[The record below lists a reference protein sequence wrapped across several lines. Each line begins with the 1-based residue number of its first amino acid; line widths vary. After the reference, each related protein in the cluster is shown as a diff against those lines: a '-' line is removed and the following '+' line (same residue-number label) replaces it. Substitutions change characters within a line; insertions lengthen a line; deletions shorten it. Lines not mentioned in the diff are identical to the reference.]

1 MLPCRNGS
9 HLYTGRQTCLSQR
22 PGSGT
27 SERCNSGSTDPAKLK
42 VSGDFMS
49 LYQAYLEQIEGRKEQ
64 GLKPKPIDDGSLVAE
79 LIAQIKDADHAHRAD
94 SLNFLIYNTLPGT
107 TSAAGVKAAFLKEII
122 LGEAVVAEITPAFAF
137 ELLSHMKGGPS
148 VEVLL
153 DLALGDDAAIA
164 SDAAEILKTQV
175 FLYEADTNRLK
186 AAFEAGSAIA
196 RDIIESYAEAEF
208 FTKLPEIEDEI
219 KVVTYIAAE
228 GDISTDL
235 LSPGNQAHSRSDR
248 ELHGKCMI
256 SEQAQ
261 DEIRKLQ
268 AQHPD
273 KQVMLIAEKGTMG
286 VGSSRMSGVNNVA
299 LWTGRQAS
307 PYVPFV
313 NVAPIVAGTNGIS
326 PIFLTTVGVTGG
338 IGIDLKNWVKKL
350 DADGNPILNN
360 DDNPILEQ
368 KYSVETG
375 TILTINTKDKMLLD
389 EDGGEALV
397 DVSSSFTPQK
407 LEFMKAG
414 GSYAIVFGKMLQTFA
429 CETLGVELKSAY
441 APSKEV
447 SVEGQGL
454 TAVEKI
460 FNANAVGVAPG
471 TVLHAGSDARV
482 RVNIVGSQD
491 TTGLMTAQ
499 ELEAMA
505 ATVISPTVD
514 GAYQSGC
521 HTASVWDIKAQ
532 ENTPRLMKFMHD
544 FGLIT
549 GRDPKDVYHPMTD
562 VIHKVLNDITVD
574 DWAII
579 IGGDSH
585 TRMSKG
591 VAFGADSGTVALAL
605 ATGEATMPIPE
616 SVKVTFKGSMADH
629 MDFRDV
635 VHATQTQMLKQFGD
649 NVFQGRII
657 EVHIGTLLA
666 DQAFTFTDWTAEM
679 KAKASICI
687 SEDATLIE
695 SLEIAKHRIQIMI
708 DKGMENDNRMLQG
721 LIDIADQRIAQIR
734 SGEKPALAPDA
745 NASYFAEVVVDLDQI
760 VEPMIADPDVNNA
773 DVSKR
778 YTHDTIRPISFYGAD
793 KKVDL
798 GFVGSCMVH
807 KGDVKIV
814 AQMLRNLEKS
824 SGKVEFNAPLVVAAP
839 TYNIIDELKAEGDW
853 DILQK
858 YSGFEFDD
866 SKPKTSARTEYE
878 NILYLERPGCNL
890 CMGNQEKAA
899 KGDTVLATSTRLFKG
914 RVVEDAGDKK
924 GESLLASTPVV
935 VLSAI
940 LGRTPTLDEY
950 KTAVDGIDLTKFAP
964 PLAKP
969 GTTQSAHF

>member
-1 MLPCRNGS
+1 
-9 HLYTGRQTCLSQR
+9 
-22 PGSGT
+22 
-27 SERCNSGSTDPAKLK
+27 
-42 VSGDFMS
+42 MS
-49 LYQAYLEQIEGRKEQ
+49 LYEAYLAEIETREQQ
-64 GLKPKPIDDGSLVAE
+64 GLNPKPIDDDALTDE
-79 LIAQIKDADHAHRAD
+79 IIAQIKDAAHPHKAA

-107 TSAAGVKAAFLKEII
+107 TSAAGAKARFLKDII
-122 LGEAVVAEITPAFAF
+122 LGDAVVAEITAAFAF

-153 DLALGDDAAIA
+153 DLALGDDLATAEQAA
-164 SDAAEILKTQV
+164 SVLKTQV
-175 FLYEADTNRLK
+175 FLYDADTDRLK
-186 AAFEAGSAIA
+186 AAYDAGNAVA
-196 RDIIESYAEAEF
+196 RDILESYAAAEF
-208 FTKLPEIEDEI
+208 FTKLPDVEEEV
-219 KVVTYIAAE
+219 KVVTYIAGE

-256 SEQAQ
+256 SPAAQ
-261 DEIRKLQ
+261 VEIQDLQ
-268 AQHPD
+268 KQHPD
-273 KQVMLIAEKGTMG
+273 KRVMLIAEKGTMG

-299 LWTGRQAS
+299 LWTGKQAS

-313 NVAPIVAGTNGIS
+313 NFAPVVAGTNGIS

-338 IGIDLKNWVKKL
+338 IGVDLKNWVKKV

-360 DDNPILEQ
+360 DGNAVLEQ

-375 TILTINTKDKMLLD
+375 TVLTINTKDKKLFD
-389 EDGGEALV
+389 ETGENELV
-397 DVSSSFTPQK
+397 DMSSSFTPQK
-407 LEFMKAG
+407 VEFMKAG
-414 GSYAIVFGKMLQTFA
+414 GSYAIVFGKKLQTIA
-429 CETLGVELKSAY
+429 CETLGVALQSAF

-447 SVEGQGL
+447 SHPGQGL

-460 FNANAVGVAPG
+460 FNINAVGVTPG

-482 RVNIVGSQD
+482 SVNIVGSQD
-491 TTGLMTAQ
+491 TTGLMTSQ

-505 ATVISPTVD
+505 ATILSPTVD

-521 HTASVWDIKAQ
+521 HTASVWDVKAQ
-532 ENTPRLMKFMHD
+532 ANTPKLMAFMHK

-549 GRDPKDVYHPMTD
+549 ARDPKGVYHSMTD
-562 VIHKVLNDITVD
+562 VIHKVLNDLTVD

-616 SVKVTFKGSMADH
+616 SVKVTFKGRMADH

-635 VHATQTQMLKQFGD
+635 VHATQAQMLQQFGD

-666 DQAFTFTDWTAEM
+666 DQAFTFTDWSAEM

-695 SLEIAKHRIQIMI
+695 SLEIAKARIQIMI
-708 DKGMENDNRMLQG
+708 EKGMDNDVDMLAG
-721 LIDIADQRIAQIR
+721 LIAIADKRIAEIT
-734 SGEKPALAPDA
+734 SGEKPALTPDA
-745 NASYFAEVVVDLDQI
+745 NAKYFAEVVVDLDAI
-760 VEPMIADPDVNNA
+760 VEPMIADPDVSNA

-778 YTHDTIRPISFYGAD
+778 YTHDTIRPISYYGAE

-814 AQMLRNLEKS
+814 AQMLRNLEDQHGEVAFK
-824 SGKVEFNAPLVVAAP
+824 APLVVAAP
-839 TYNIIDELKAEGDW
+839 TYNIIDELKEEGDW
-853 DILQK
+853 AVLQK

-866 SKPKTSARTEYE
+866 AAPKGNARTEYE

-914 RVVEDAGDKK
+914 RVVEDADDKT

-935 VLSAI
+935 VLSSI

-950 KTAVDGIDLTKFAP
+950 KAAVKGIDLTKFAP
-964 PLAKP
+964 PLQKP
-969 GTTQSAHF
+969 AGTLSAHF

>member
-1 MLPCRNGS
+1 
-9 HLYTGRQTCLSQR
+9 
-22 PGSGT
+22 
-27 SERCNSGSTDPAKLK
+27 
-42 VSGDFMS
+42 
-49 LYQAYLEQIEGRKEQ
+49 
-64 GLKPKPIDDGSLVAE
+64 
-79 LIAQIKDADHAHRAD
+79 
-94 SLNFLIYNTLPGT
+94 LPGT
-107 TSAAGVKAAFLKEII
+107 TSAAKEKAEFLKEII
-122 LGEAVVAEITPAFAF
+122 LENIYVTEITPSFAF

-148 VEVLL
+148 VKVLI
-153 DLALGDDAAIA
+153 DLTLGNNLKVSKDATN
-164 SDAAEILKTQV
+164 ILKSQV
-175 FLYEADTNRLK
+175 FLYEADTERLK
-186 AAFEAGSAIA
+186 KAYSDGNAAAK
-196 RDIIESYAEAEF
+196 DVIESYSNAEF
-208 FTKLPEIEDEI
+208 FTKLPKIEDEI
-219 KVVTYIAAE
+219 EVVTYIAAE

-235 LSPGNQAHSRSDR
+235 LSPGNQAHSRADR
-248 ELHGKCMI
+248 ELHGKCFI
-256 SEQAQ
+256 SESAQ
-261 DEIRKLQ
+261 SEIQKLQ
-268 AQHPD
+268 QENPN
-273 KQVMLIAEKGTMG
+273 KRVMLIAEKGTMG

-313 NVAPIVAGTNGIS
+313 NIAPIVAGTNGVS

-350 DADGNPILNN
+350 DTEGSPILNN
-360 DDNPILEQ
+360 DNNPVLEQ

-375 TILTINTKDKMLLD
+375 TVLKINTKDKKLYNA
-389 EDGGEALV
+389 DGKEELV
-397 DVSSSFTPQK
+397 DVSASFTQQNSD
-407 LEFMKAG
+407 FIKAG
-414 GSYAIVFGKMLQTFA
+414 GSYAVVFGKKLQNFA
-429 CETLGVELKSAY
+429 CETLGIPVNSPY
-441 APSKEV
+441 AKSKEV
-447 SVEGQGL
+447 SNPGQGL

-460 FNANAVGVAPG
+460 FNKNAVGIEKDI
-471 TVLHAGSDARV
+471 VLHAGADVRV
-482 RVNIVGSQD
+482 KVNIVGSQD
-491 TTGLMTAQ
+491 TTGPMTAQ
-499 ELEAMA
+499 ELESMA
-505 ATVISPTVD
+505 ATVIAPTID

-532 ENTPRLMKFMHD
+532 ENTPKLMKFMQK

-616 SVKVTFKGSMADH
+616 SVKVTFKGRMPDH

-635 VHATQTQMLKQFGD
+635 VHATQAQMLDQFDD

-657 EVHIGTLLA
+657 EVHLGTLLA

-679 KAKASICI
+679 KAKAGICI
-687 SEDATLIE
+687 SEDDTLVE
-695 SLEIAKHRIQIMI
+695 SLKIAKSRIRKMI
-708 DKGMENDNRMLQG
+708 DKGMDNDIKMLKG
-721 LIDIADQRIAQIR
+721 LVDIADQRILEIK
-734 SGEKPALAPDA
+734 SGEKPALSPDS
-745 NASYFAEVVVDLDQI
+745 NAKYFAEVIVDLDQI
-760 VEPMIADPDVNNA
+760 VEPMIADPDVNNI
-773 DVSKR
+773 DISKR
-778 YTHDTIRPISFYGAD
+778 YTHDTIRPISYYEAK

-807 KGDVKIV
+807 KGDIKIV
-814 AQMLRNLEKS
+814 AQMLRNLEAKS
-824 SGKVEFNAPLVVAAP
+824 GSVKFNAPLIVAAP
-839 TYNIIDELKAEGDW
+839 TYNIVDELKEEGDW
-853 DILQK
+853 NILQK

-866 SKPKTSARTEYE
+866 SNPKNNARVEYD

-914 RVVEDAGDKK
+914 RVVEDSEDKR

-940 LGRTPTLDEY
+940 LGRTPTIDEY
-950 KTAVDGIDLTKFAP
+950 KNAIVGINLTKFAP
-964 PLAKP
+964 PEEKP
-969 GTTQSAHF
+969 LDSLSVHF

>member
-1 MLPCRNGS
+1 
-9 HLYTGRQTCLSQR
+9 
-22 PGSGT
+22 
-27 SERCNSGSTDPAKLK
+27 
-42 VSGDFMS
+42 MS
-49 LYQAYLEQIEGRKEQ
+49 LYTEYLNEIETRKGE
-64 GLKPKPIDDGSLVAE
+64 GLHPKPIDDGALVAE
-79 LIAQIKDADHAHRAD
+79 LIAQIEDEAHPERKA
-94 SLNFLIYNTLPGT
+94 SLDFLIYNTLPGT
-107 TSAAGVKAAFLKEII
+107 TSAAGVKAAFLKKVI
-122 LGEAVVAEITPAFAF
+122 LGDVKVAEITPEFAF

-148 VEVLL
+148 IEVLL
-153 DLALGDDAAIA
+153 DLALGEDKAVAQQAA
-164 SDAAEILKTQV
+164 DVLKTQF
-175 FLYEADTNRLK
+175 FLYEADMDRL
-186 AAFEAGSAIA
+186 AAALRDGNPIA
-196 RDIIESYAEAEF
+196 REILESYSKAEF
-208 FTKLPEIEDEI
+208 FTKLPEVDEEI
-219 KVVTYIAAE
+219 KVVSYIAAE

-256 SEQAQ
+256 SPAAQA
-261 DEIRKLQ
+261 EIQELQ
-268 AQHPD
+268 KQHPD
-273 KQVMLIAEKGTMG
+273 KRVMLVAEKGTMG

-299 LWTGRQAS
+299 LWTGKKAS

-313 NVAPIVAGTNGIS
+313 NFAPVVAGTNGIS

-338 IGIDLKNWVKKL
+338 IGLDLKNWVKKL
-350 DADGNPILNN
+350 DADGKPLLNN
-360 DDNPILEQ
+360 DGNPILEQ

-375 TILTINTKDKMLLD
+375 TVLTINTRDMKLYD
-389 EDGGEALV
+389 ESGEKELV
-397 DVSSSFTPQK
+397 DVSASFTPQK
-407 LEFMKAG
+407 VEFMKAG
-414 GSYAIVFGKMLQTFA
+414 SSYAVVFGKKLQTFA
-429 CETLGVELKSAY
+429 AETLGVEPLAVF

-447 SVEGQGL
+447 SHEGQGL

-460 FNANAVGVAPG
+460 FNANAVGNTPG
-471 TVLHAGSDARV
+471 KVLHAGSDVRV

-491 TTGLMTAQ
+491 TTGLMTSQ

-505 ATVISPTVD
+505 ATVLSPSVD

-521 HTASVWDIKAQ
+521 HTASVWDKKAQ
-532 ENTPRLMKFMHD
+532 ANTPRLMKFMHD
-544 FGLIT
+544 FGLVT
-549 GRDPKDVYHPMTD
+549 ARDPKGEYHAMTD
-562 VIHKVLNDITVD
+562 VIHKVLNDITVS
-574 DWAII
+574 DWDII

-616 SVKVTFKGSMADH
+616 SVKVTFKGKMAEH

-635 VHATQTQMLKQFGD
+635 VHATQAQMLQQHGD

-687 SEDATLIE
+687 SNDETLIG
-695 SLEIAKHRIQIMI
+695 SLELAKSRIQIMI
-708 DKGMENDNRMLQG
+708 DKGMEHENGMLAR
-721 LIDIADQRIAQIR
+721 LLAKADQRIAEIR
-734 SGEKPALAPDA
+734 SGEKPALTPDA
-745 NASYFAEVVVDLDQI
+745 NAKYVAEVVVDLDLI
-760 VEPMIADPDVNNA
+760 DEPMIADPDVNNTDA
-773 DVSKR
+773 SRR
-778 YTHDTIRPISFYGAD
+778 YTHDTIRPVSYYGGT

-807 KGDVKIV
+807 KGDIKIV
-814 AQMLRNLEKS
+814 AQMLRNLEES
-824 SGKVEFNAPLVVAAP
+824 NGKVEFKAPLVVAAP

-853 DILQK
+853 EILHK

-866 SKPKTSARTEYE
+866 LFPKSTARTEYE

-899 KGDTVLATSTRLFKG
+899 KGDTVMATSTRLFQG
-914 RVVEDAGDKK
+914 RVVEDSAEKK

-940 LGRTPTLDEY
+940 LGRTPDAQEY
-950 KTAVDGIDLTKFAP
+950 KDAVKGINLTKFAP
-964 PLAKP
+964 PVEKP
-969 GTTQSAHF
+969 ENTRSVHF